1 VAVGSLSEMPD
12 RIIEFTVPK
21 GVKSGRADK
30 IFSAEF
36 DDISRVRLQKAFDAE
51 LVTFDGA
58 IIDKRFKVNRP
69 GVLRAVLEEVVLGE
83 GPKPMDIPLSIVYED
98 ESIVVVNKPS
108 GMVTHPGTGTG
119 EDTLVHALLHHT
131 NGNLSSIGAP
141 DRPGIVHRLDKET
154 TGLIVAAK
162 TDRAHHKL
170 VASFSA
176 RETYKCYTALVLGTP
191 RQTAGICDGPIGR
204 HSVVRTRM
212 AIMAMGKE
220 AKTDWSVEHS
230 FGGQVALVSCV
241 IHTGR
246 THQIRVHMSSMNH
259 PLLGDTTYGYKP
271 SRLRG
276 IDVPRIMLHSTELH
290 VRHPERDEEMEFV
303 APLPADFKAMIDRLT
318 V

>member
-1 VAVGSLSEMPD
+1 MAVGSLSEMPD

>member
-1 VAVGSLSEMPD
+1 MAVGSLSEMPD
-12 RIIEFTVPK
+12 RIIEFIVPK

-30 IFSAEF
+30 IFSTEF

>member
-303 APLPADFKAMIDRLT
+303 APLPADFKAMMDRLT

>member
-1 VAVGSLSEMPD
+1 MPD

-21 GVKSGRADK
+21 GAKSGRADK

-36 DDISRVRLQKAFDAE
+36 DDISRVRLQKAFEADQ
-51 LVTFDGA
+51 VTFDGM

-69 GVLRAVLEEVVLGE
+69 GVLRAVLEEVEMRE
-83 GPKPMDIPLSIVYED
+83 GPKAVDIPLSIIYED

-108 GMVTHPGTGTG
+108 GMVTHPGSGTG

-131 NGNLSSIGAP
+131 NGQLSSIGAP

-176 RETYKCYTALVLGTP
+176 RETYKRYRALVIGTP
-191 RQTAGICDGPIGR
+191 KKSAGTCDGAIAR
-204 HSVVRTRM
+204 HSVHRTRM
-212 AIMAMGKE
+212 AISSMGKE

-259 PLLGDTTYGYKP
+259 PLLGDTTYGYRP
-271 SRLRG
+271 SRLKD
-276 IDVPRIMLHSTELH
+276 IKVPRVMLHSTELH
-290 VRHPERDEEMEFV
+290 VDHPERDEAMEFV

>member
-1 VAVGSLSEMPD
+1 MAVGSLFEMPD

-58 IIDKRFKVNRP
+58 VIDKRFKVNRP

-176 RETYKCYTALVLGTP
+176 RETYKRYTALVLGTP

-303 APLPADFKAMIDRLT
+303 SPLPADFKAMMDRLT

>member
-1 VAVGSLSEMPD
+1 MAVGSLSEMPD

-290 VRHPERDEEMEFV
+290 VRHPERD
-303 APLPADFKAMIDRLT
+303 
-318 V
+318 